1 MAFSA
6 RQSRSQARRG
16 GFQDQR
22 KNQKNQKN
30 QKQGIQEFQAGKRPG
45 CTNWGGTKAGGKKAG
60 ILTVS
65 LKIKDDAK
73 CLLPSSQAFGQRR
86 GAWRSSDSSK
96 NSARGN
102 RDLCQATGSTGTL
115 FLILKRRGD
124 RSLLRTECAY
134 VNKAEWDKGL
144 QERFTEKSSSV
155 CNAEGFPVVSFH
167 AMAAEIHLPPS

>member
-22 KNQKNQKN
+22 IYRKN

-96 NSARGN
+96 NSTRGN
-102 RDLCQATGSTGTL
+102 HDLCQATGSTGNL
-115 FLILKRRGD
+115 FLILKRWGD
-124 RSLLRTECAY
+124 RPLLRTECAY
-134 VNKAEWDKGL
+134 VNKTKWDKGP
-144 QERFTEKSSSV
+144 QEKFMEKSSSV
-155 CNAEGFPVVSFH
+155 CNTERLPVVSFH